1 MVTRR
6 GVVAGGGALA
16 AATVAGLASAEAAMS
31 YEEAVR
37 AVWAPLKA
45 DGGAREL
52 VRAATLAAN
61 SHNTQP
67 WLFRLAE
74 RSIVIAPD
82 PSRRCPAVDPD
93 DHHVYASLGCA
104 AENMVQA
111 ASVLGLAAS
120 PQVGADGSIA
130 VGLEKSAPVASPLAD
145 AIVRRQSTRVEYDG
159 RAAGAEALRALEAAG
174 QGDGVALLLITD
186 RPRIDRVLDLVV
198 AGNTAQMR
206 DQAFMAELKA
216 WLRFSDADAVAAMDG
231 LFSRASGNPALPAWL
246 AKLLLPFVFT
256 EKGENDKYARHI
268 RSSAGLAVF
277 VSARDDRAHWIA
289 VGRACQRFALQATA
303 LGLTSAFV
311 NQAVEVPRQRTELQ
325 ALLGLGDRRPDLV
338 LRFGRGPELPR
349 SLRRPV
355 DAVIG

>member
-6 GVVAGGGALA
+6 TIVAGGGALV
-16 AATVAGLASAEAAMS
+16 AATAAGLTAAEAAMS
-31 YEEAVR
+31 YGEAVR
-37 AVWAPLKA
+37 AVWAPLNA
-45 DGGAREL
+45 DGGPREL

-67 WLFRLAE
+67 WTFRLAD

-104 AENMVQA
+104 AENMVLA
-111 ASVLGLAAS
+111 GAVLGFAAS
-120 PQVGADGSIA
+120 PQIGADGSIA
-130 VGLEKSAPVASPLAD
+130 VALEKAPPAASPLAD
-145 AIVRRQSTRVEYDG
+145 VIARRQSTRAEYDG
-159 RAAGAEALRALEAAG
+159 QAATAEALRALEAAG
-174 QGDGVALLLITD
+174 QRDGVAVLLITD
-186 RPRIDRVLDLVV
+186 RPRMARILDLVV

-206 DQAFMAELKA
+206 DEAFMAELKA

-246 AKLLLPFVFT
+246 AKLLLPYVFT
-256 EKGENDKYARHI
+256 ENGENDKYARHI

-277 VSARDDRAHWIA
+277 VSERDDRAHWIA
-289 VGRACQRFALQATA
+289 AGRACQRFALQATA
-303 LGLTSAFV
+303 LGLTTAFV
-311 NQAVEVPRQRTELQ
+311 NQTVEVPRQRAELQ

-355 DAVIG
+355 EKVIG